1 MPGFWAMRDKGNPVF
16 DTPKRGELT
25 YTPLHNG
32 TAEKQAMNTNLYEI
46 RWHGRGGQ
54 GAITAAKITAQAAYL
69 DGYHGVT
76 AAPSFGAERR
86 GAPVSASTRIARA
99 PVMVMSQ
106 VEEPDVVVV
115 LDHTLL
121 KYKDVTSGLRPGGW
135 LVVNS
140 WQGPEEI
147 KIKGD
152 FSIATADA
160 TRVCRELG
168 LIVAGLTVVN
178 TAILGA
184 FVRATEMVD
193 MASVEKVIRERFS
206 DSAVDMNLA
215 AIRKTCE
222 ITRLEKAG

>member
-1 MPGFWAMRDKGNPVF
+1 MGVNLCFGPF
-16 DTPKRGELT
+16 D
-25 YTPLHNG
+25 
-32 TAEKQAMNTNLYEI
+32 MNTRPYEI

-54 GAITAAKITAQAAYL
+54 GAITAAKIMAQAAYF
-69 DGYHGVT
+69 DGYRGVT

-86 GAPVSASTRIARA
+86 GAPVSASTRISPE

-121 KYKDVTSGLRPGGW
+121 RDMDVTNGLRRGGW
-135 LVVNS
+135 LVVNF
-140 WQGPEEI
+140 WQRPQEL
-147 KIKGD
+147 KVKGD
-152 FSIATADA
+152 FNIATADA

-184 FVRATEMVD
+184 VARATEMVAV
-193 MASVEKVIRERFS
+193 ASMEKAVRERFS
-206 DSAVDMNLA
+206 DNAVDINLA
-215 AIRKTCE
+215 AITKTYE
-222 ITRLEKAG
+222 ITMLQRTGQ